1 MSEMLLIVHLAG
13 RRAAIPADRVNSV
26 IDLAEMTPVP
36 RAPAHVS
43 GLAALRSRPM
53 TVIDCAASLGLP
65 VPEGTQRHRTVVVE
79 HDGHLYGLLVADADD
94 IVAAVAEPTPLRNYQ
109 TFLGAHP
116 LPEAG

>member
-13 RRAAIPADRVNSV
+13 RRAAHPAERVKSV

-36 RAPAHVS
+36 RAPAHVA

-65 VPEGTQRHRTVVVE
+65 VPEGLQRHRTVVVE

-94 IVAAVAEPTPLRNYQ
+94 IVATVGERPPRTSKQKAA
-109 TFLGAHP
+109 
-116 LPEAG
+116 